1 MCQELCLTLGLRLRL
16 AQKVEGQ
23 SEDGWGRCR
32 GWRLK
37 EAPAG
42 SGSSGAVGGPRG
54 LCGSA
59 AAQGVCSCCC
69 CCCRRSSH
77 RRRRCRQVLSGLL
90 RHRLIEFIKCFMELT
105 REAFW
110 AWSFLSGKVFN

>member
-1 MCQELCLTLGLRLRL
+1 MCQELCLRLELRLRL

-69 CCCRRSSH
+69 RRSSH
-77 RRRRCRQVLSGLL
+77 RRRRCGQVLSGLYQ
-90 RHRLIEFIKCFMELT
+90 EGTGKSG
-105 REAFW
+105 
-110 AWSFLSGKVFN
+110 SFGMWNHPRGHVWNVVVRPASS